1 MMKLSGYRKE
11 HYIMANK
18 QIKDFPKN
26 TNIADTDLFLKST
39 TDGGLSTVDFGTLK
53 NNIIQLQPGVKIY
66 ASNDFNP
73 SSITIKAKNNPWGMG
88 ILYADKAGMSGSI
101 KGFSLRPDSPK
112 ITLHEAA
119 GVYVNYNEQEKTYTI
134 TNLANSM
141 ATLMITGP
149 LAIDCNIIPNP

>member
-1 MMKLSGYRKE
+1 
-11 HYIMANK
+11 MANK

-53 NNIIQLQPGVKIY
+53 NNIIQLQPSVKIY
-66 ASNDFNP
+66 VSNDFNP

-88 ILYADKAGMSGSI
+88 ILYTDRPGMSGGI
-101 KGFSLRPDSPK
+101 KGFPFRPDTPK
-112 ITLHEAA
+112 TTLHEAA

-149 LAIDCNIIPNP
+149 LAINCDIIPNP

>member
-1 MMKLSGYRKE
+1 
-11 HYIMANK
+11 MANK

-88 ILYADKAGMSGSI
+88 ILYTARAGMSGSV
-101 KGFSLRPDSPK
+101 KGFPFRPDSPK
-112 ITLHEAA
+112 TPLNEAA

-134 TNLANSM
+134 TNLDNSM

-149 LAIDCNIIPNP
+149 LALDCNIVPNP